1 MTSFPE
7 AHCIVQNIP
16 LATYIDLVGMLF
28 SGAGKCIWGCR
39 GDILAC
45 NQIDQGAFTNSSLS
59 KNYDVSA
66 GYWTTTLLNY
76 IHFRMIHSML
86 QTHLRSWLKIVIV
99 LNEVYTTRASPIVPP
114 GLTGPVKISF
124 RHAL

>member
-16 LATYIDLVGMLF
+16 LATYIGLVGMLF

-66 GYWTTTLLNY
+66 GYWTTTL
-76 IHFRMIHSML
+76 
-86 QTHLRSWLKIVIV
+86 RSWLKIVIV